1 MTETPFAPA
10 PVTTEFTAEQRR
22 EIIIEAALDYM
33 CAKGWYDVDEDGDD
47 PEVIAD
53 IERLYTPDL
62 QPTPNTGSHPRR
74 HRVHARPALG
84 SRAVRGVSALAAGL
98 VL

>member
-53 IERLYTPDL
+53 DRAPLHPRSSADTEHR
-62 QPTPNTGSHPRR
+62 QHPRR

-84 SRAVRGVSALAAGL
+84 SRAVRGVSALAPGL

>member
-10 PVTTEFTAEQRR
+10 PVTAEFTAEQRR

-47 PEVIAD
+47 PKVIAE
-53 IERLYTPDL
+53 IERLYTPIFSRHR
-62 QPTPNTGSHPRR
+62 TPAAPRR

-84 SRAVRGVSALAAGL
+84 SRALRGVSALAPHL
-98 VL
+98 VV